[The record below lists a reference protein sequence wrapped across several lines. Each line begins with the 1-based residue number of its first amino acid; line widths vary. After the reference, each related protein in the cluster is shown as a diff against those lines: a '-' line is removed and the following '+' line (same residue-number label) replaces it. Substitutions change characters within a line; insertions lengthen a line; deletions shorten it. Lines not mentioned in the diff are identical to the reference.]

1 MKVFLK
7 DSKQDIL
14 LYLSLFLLF
23 SNYMLFT
30 AFDWGE
36 GDSFGLLK
44 NIVRIV
50 SFFILC
56 LYVGIVGR
64 IKFSLFFSILST
76 LVFFSISGNEI
87 LLNILFLLII
97 FLCLLQAKLDRLVF
111 YTFIFYVLY
120 FILHN
125 FLIFTGIL
133 ENSISSFDARVR
145 NSYGF
150 SNVNRLGI
158 FYFYFFMLNF
168 YMISRDKGNFHKK
181 IIFYLFALSS
191 LVYIV
196 LSNSRTSL
204 YICILIII
212 LWQLSKLN
220 IFYKWQR
227 LILNFV
233 IPFCAGVSFYLASSS
248 GQIFNEILSYRP
260 GFFKQ
265 YVDILF
271 SNNFNIIFGAPLS
284 EEMTVDNSYILFSG
298 AFGLIVSFLI
308 YFFSPFFSYNKYIPR
323 VYVIMI
329 IASLLCGV
337 FESNLLRVEMLVP
350 IFILFCL
357 FFSKKENF
365 Y

>member
-1 MKVFLK
+1 MRVFLK

-14 LYLSLFLLF
+14 LYFSLFLLF

-30 AFDWGE
+30 AFDWGGE
-36 GDSFGLLK
+36 DSFNFLK
-44 NIVRIV
+44 NIIRIV
-50 SFFILC
+50 AFFILC
-56 LYVGIVGR
+56 LYLGVVGR
-64 IKFSLFFSILST
+64 IKHSIFFSILFV
-76 LVFFSISGNEI
+76 LALFGISGNEI

-97 FLCLLQAKLDRLVF
+97 FSCLMRIKLDRLIF
-111 YTFIFYVLY
+111 YIFIFYILY

-125 FLIFTGIL
+125 FLIFTGFL
-133 ENSISSFDARVR
+133 ENSISSFDERVR

-168 YMISRDKGNFHKK
+168 YMISHIKGDFYKK

-196 LSNSRTSL
+196 LSSSRTSL
-204 YICILIII
+204 YISVLIIV
-212 LWQLSKLN
+212 LWNLSKID
-220 IFYKWQR
+220 IFHKGQR
-227 LILNFV
+227 LILNFIV
-233 IPFCAGVSFYLASSS
+233 LFCAGVSFYLASSK
-248 GQIFNEILSYRP
+248 GAVFNEILSYRP
-260 GFFKQ
+260 SFFKQ

-271 SNNFNIIFGAPLS
+271 SSNFNIIFGAPLS
-284 EEMTVDNSYILFSG
+284 EEITVDNSYILFSG
-298 AFGLIVSFLI
+298 AVGLIVSFLI

-323 VYVIMI
+323 IYVIMI

-337 FESNLLRVEMLVP
+337 FESSLLRVEMLVP

-357 FFSKKENF
+357 FFSRKENF